1 MLELGVNIDHVA
13 TLRQVRRGIEPDPV
27 LAAIECEQ
35 AGADSITVH
44 LREDRRHIQDQD
56 VKRIKK
62 ILNIKLNLEMAAT
75 QAMVQFALKIRPNQV
90 TFVPERRQELT
101 TEGGLDLNH
110 NPKNLRSAI
119 DLLESN
125 HISVSLFVDP
135 SKKSVLVSRALGVRF
150 IELHTGTFVNSKP
163 NQKKKTLQDLIDAAV
178 LAHQLGLTVHAG
190 HGINYENIFN
200 ILKIP
205 FLQELNI
212 GHSIVARSIF
222 TGMKKAVQEM
232 LTCMHTYKG

>member
-13 TLRQVRRGIEPDPV
+13 TLRQVRRGIGPDPI
-27 LAAIECEQ
+27 LAAIECEK

-75 QAMVQFALKIRPNQV
+75 PAMVQFALKIHPNQV

-101 TEGGLDLNH
+101 TEGGLDLSH

-135 SKKSVLVSRALGVRF
+135 SKKSVLVARALGVHF
-150 IELHTGTFVNSKP
+150 IELHTGTFVNSKLSH
-163 NQKKKTLQDLIDAAV
+163 QKKTLQDLMDAAI
-178 LAHQLGLTVHAG
+178 LAHQMGLTVHAG

-205 FLQELNI
+205 FLKELNI
-212 GHSIVARSIF
+212 GHSIVSRSIF

-232 LTCMHTYKG
+232 LTCIRAYKG